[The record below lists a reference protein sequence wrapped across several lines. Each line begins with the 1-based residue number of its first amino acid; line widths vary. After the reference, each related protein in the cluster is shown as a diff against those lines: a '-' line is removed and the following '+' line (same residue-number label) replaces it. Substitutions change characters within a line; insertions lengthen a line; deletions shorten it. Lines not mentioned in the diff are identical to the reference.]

1 MSPSSST
8 ACCGAIY
15 FTAEK
20 AAEHG
25 KNKEKVILVR
35 KETTPEDIEG
45 MDFSQAILTAF
56 GGMTSHAAV
65 VARGMGRAAVVG
77 CGDLKFNADETAVT
91 INGKEYHEGDLISV
105 DGSTGNVYDGLISTV
120 GMGTSSQ
127 RALTPVSNDYTT
139 TVLFNEGVFWPVI
152 TEDYLKSFFDYLSAL
167 AFWGNGE

>member
-8 ACCGAIY
+8 ACCTRTLTLRPSRRLRVIAKGLPASPGAGAGAIY
-15 FTAEK
+15 FTADA

-77 CGDLKFNADETAVT
+77 CGDLKFDEAANTVT
-91 INGKEYHEGDLISV
+91 INGKVYHEGDCISV
-105 DGSTGNVYDGLISTV
+105 DGSTGNVYDGPDPHRGSLHLRRL
-120 GMGTSSQ
+120 
-127 RALTPVSNDYTT
+127 RALHG
-139 TVLFNEGVFWPVI
+139 LG
-152 TEDYLKSFFDYLSAL
+152 
-167 AFWGNGE
+167 